1 MKNYKR
7 FNKNMG
13 KWTDMA
19 VYEIGNYIHDLR
31 VERGYSQEELCF
43 GICSVGN
50 LSKIENGTRLPN
62 RKTVEAFTQRL
73 GCGEVFLQYSSKE
86 EMKQVE
92 LCNRIVQKI
101 ANNEYDG
108 LKELI
113 DQFESTIAKGDILN
127 SQYCRFT
134 RIMLK
139 QQEGL
144 EGEKE
149 IEELEETLRMTKPDG
164 IDMETILK
172 GLLTYNEI
180 VILINIAI
188 NYRKLGQREQAIKI
202 LYGLK
207 HYMDTHM
214 MDKGEKVQKY
224 PMILFNLSNL
234 LMDEGKYGDV
244 VNLCD
249 QGIGMCKEN
258 NRFFLFPRFLI
269 NRGLALLELQE
280 GEQAKESLIK
290 GYCIFYAL
298 DNKKQCERLKIYLKE
313 NWQIEL
319 DQYSSLMSSK

>member
-1 MKNYKR
+1 
-7 FNKNMG
+7 
-13 KWTDMA
+13 MA

-43 GICSVGN
+43 GICSAGN
-50 LSKIENGTRLPN
+50 LSKIENGIRLPN
-62 RKTVEAFTQRL
+62 RKTVEALTQRL

-92 LCNRIVQKI
+92 ICNRIVQKI
-101 ANNEYDG
+101 AYNDYEG
-108 LKELI
+108 LKELV
-113 DQFESTIAKGDILN
+113 DRFESTITRGDILN
-127 SQYCRFT
+127 SQYCRFA

-139 QQEGL
+139 HQEDKGL
-144 EGEKE
+144 EQE

-180 VILINIAI
+180 VILINIAR
-188 NYRKLGQREQAIKI
+188 NYRKLGEREQAIQI

-207 HYMDTHM
+207 NYMDTHM
-214 MDKGEKVQKY
+214 IDKGEKVQKY

-234 LMDEGKYGDV
+234 LLDEEQFEEAV
-244 VNLCD
+244 ELCD
-249 QGIGMCKEN
+249 QGIRMCKEN
-258 NRFFLFPRFLI
+258 NRFFLFPKFLI

-280 GEQAKESLIK
+280 WEQAKESLIK

-319 DQYSSLMSSK
+319 DQYNSLMSSKYDMG